1 MKHQP
6 YGSVQFSHHPSCVGK
21 AACSLQQGDAKFF
34 HLDQTFIVVT
44 ISVLSLTNGLTSSQL
59 TVPLY
64 LNVLRPLPQNPPN
77 LAESIL
83 VYLSKYS
90 PGHHFN
96 LVDNHP
102 VISLSTG
109 LDTVQNRKTEFSC
122 ERSFLFETSLIY
134 RCLNQTLSEIFS
146 KGLVDCIACQAQIR
160 IIIPYLEVEP

>member
-1 MKHQP
+1 MQNFFTWKRHCRSHLRLTLFQAP
-6 YGSVQFSHHPSCVGK
+6 VQ
-21 AACSLQQGDAKFF
+21 
-34 HLDQTFIVVT
+34 
-44 ISVLSLTNGLTSSQL
+44 
-59 TVPLY
+59 LY

-83 VYLSKYS
+83 CYLSKYS
-90 PGHHFN
+90 PGHHVN

-122 ERSFLFETSLIY
+122 IRSFLFETSLMNQ
-134 RCLNQTLSEIFS
+134 CLNQTLSEILS
-146 KGLVDCIACQAQIR
+146 KRLVDCIACKAQIC